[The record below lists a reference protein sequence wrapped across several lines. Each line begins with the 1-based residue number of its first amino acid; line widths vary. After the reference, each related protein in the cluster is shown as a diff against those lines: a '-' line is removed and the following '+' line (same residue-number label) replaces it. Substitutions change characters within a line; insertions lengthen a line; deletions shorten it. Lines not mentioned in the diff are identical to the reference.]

1 MGKKLRDDLG
11 TAVLALVLAL
21 VVWVNATYQSD
32 RPREDFFPEPIPIEV
47 LNAPAG
53 LIVTNTPEVTV
64 KVRIRAFASS
74 WSSLTVNSFKATVDW
89 AGLGPGDHVVPVKV
103 TCFDRTVTVLRSQPE
118 TIRVQLEP
126 LKKEAF
132 EVVAKLEDKDEIP
145 LGYAVEQPEITPRF
159 VVVEGPASAVERVES
174 LVASVFLLGQRTAVE
189 RVVEPRPL
197 DKDGRLVKGVTL
209 TPATVT
215 VRLDV
220 QKQLNYREVAVV
232 ARTKGVPA
240 RGYYVSSVEVT
251 PPTVTVVGPP
261 AVIANM
267 PSVVSTKGEI
277 NLTGATRMIAE
288 RLELNLPEGVSVL
301 TEGQQG
307 TQQVLVTVGIAP
319 VIGGTTVQLSLQ
331 PKRLREGLVAKLSI
345 SSVDVILTGPAVLL
359 DDLNLALL
367 DAYVDL
373 NGLDV
378 GTHQVRT
385 VVDILVARNP
395 SLADLQVTSIS
406 PAFVEVTIT
415 AATPTPTATPTAP
428 PTVTP
433 TGTITPLAGPATPTA
448 TRAAGR

>member
-1 MGKKLRDDLG
+1 
-11 TAVLALVLAL
+11 
-21 VVWVNATYQSD
+21 
-32 RPREDFFPEPIPIEV
+32 
-47 LNAPAG
+47 
-53 LIVTNTPEVTV
+53 
-64 KVRIRAFASS
+64 
-74 WSSLTVNSFKATVDW
+74 
-89 AGLGPGDHVVPVKV
+89 
-103 TCFDRTVTVLRSQPE
+103 
-118 TIRVQLEP
+118 
-126 LKKEAF
+126 
-132 EVVAKLEDKDEIP
+132 
-145 LGYAVEQPEITPRF
+145 
-159 VVVEGPASAVERVES
+159 VES
-174 LVASVFLLGQRTAVE
+174 LVASVFLLGQRSAVE
-189 RVVEPRPL
+189 RTVEPRPL
-197 DKDGRLVKGVTL
+197 DKDGKLVKGVTL

-251 PPTVTVVGPP
+251 PATVTVVGPP
-261 AVIANM
+261 AVVAKM

-288 RLELNLPEGVSVL
+288 RLELDLPEGVSVL

-319 VIGGTTVQLSLQ
+319 VIGGTTVQLPLN
-331 PKRLREGLVAKLSI
+331 PKRLREGLTAKLSI

-385 VVDILVARNP
+385 MVDILVARNP
-395 SLADLQVTSIS
+395 NLADLQVTSIS
-406 PAFVEVTIT
+406 PAFVEVTIS
-415 AATPTPTATPTAP
+415 AVTPTPTATATPTESPA
-428 PTVTP
+428 VAP
-433 TGTITPLAGPATPTA
+433 TGTLTRVAPQGGTPAPTH
-448 TRAAGR
+448 TKAAGGS